1 MDNDF
6 WLNLASKDLPR
17 AKAFFSKLGFE
28 MNERHSHAGMVSMF
42 IGSKRVVLNL
52 FPAAAMQEFAGF
64 SVTDTSRSVEVLFSL
79 GASSRAEVDDLAK
92 KAVEAGATL
101 YGKPG
106 EKDGWMYGCGFVDLD
121 GHRWNVLYMDMS
133 KMPRSTGS

>member
-17 AKAFFSKLGFE
+17 AKDFFSKLGFE
-28 MNERHSHAGMVSMF
+28 MNERHNHAGMVSMF

-52 FPAAAMQEFAGF
+52 FPAAAMQEFAGC

-133 KMPRSTGS
+133 KMPGR